1 LRRNPPKRRFSQDA
15 FDKAFKEILARTGD
29 HQAEC
34 TMNGASITKRLD
46 SLTGSKSPV
55 GEFAARPLLRK
66 RKKFRWKKSSYKSK
80 VLKLKKK
87 TDPLEGAPQAR
98 GIVLEKVGIESKQP
112 NSAIRKAVRIQLSRN
127 GKQITAFIP
136 GDGGLK
142 YIDEHDTVVVEGIG
156 GAMGGA
162 KGDLPGVRWRVT
174 QVNGVSLDSLIYG
187 RKEKPIR

>member
-1 LRRNPPKRRFSQDA
+1 MDGVSL
-15 FDKAFKEILARTGD
+15 
-29 HQAEC
+29 
-34 TMNGASITKRLD
+34 TKRLD
-46 SLTGSKSPV
+46 NLTGSKSPV

-66 RKKFRWKKSSYKSK
+66 RKKFRWKKASYKSK
-80 VLKLKKK
+80 VLKLKRK

-127 GKQITAFIP
+127 GKQVTAFIP

-142 YIDEHDTVVVEGIG
+142 YIDEHDSVVVEGIG

-174 QVNGVSLDSLIYG
+174 QVNGVSLESLIYG
-187 RKEKPIR
+187 KKDKPIR